1 MTYPHPLVTH
11 LHDTYTQVLAGISNN
26 HCDHAAV
33 ISLRSRSSNAKKMRT
48 NTYPLFSTTPH
59 KFESVRY
66 GIRYVNTLTFH
77 SPCHRSYTAR
87 SIPTYAHPSYAAIP
101 DKGRLYAYGM
111 TSGTH
116 SDRRHM
122 FYSRTASQKAMGCSV
137 CSQLRTSGFPRPHSV
152 SI

>member
-1 MTYPHPLVTH
+1 MSTIYSLH
-11 LHDTYTQVLAGISNN
+11 LCGTQVLAGISNT

-33 ISLRSRSSNAKKMRT
+33 ISLRSRSSNARKMRT
-48 NTYPLFSTTPH
+48 NTYPLFSTPH

-66 GIRYVNTLTFH
+66 NMQYVNILTFH
-77 SPCHRSYTAR
+77 SPYYRSYTAR
-87 SIPTYAHPSYAAIP
+87 SIPTYAHPSYAAVP

-111 TSGTH
+111 TSGVH

-122 FYSRTASQKAMGCSV
+122 FYSRTSQRAMGCSV